1 MGKVR
6 DMVLP
11 QMERNEPIRVWII
24 DDTAFPKQ
32 GAHSVGVARQY
43 CGRLGKQDNCQV
55 AVSLSLAN
63 SHASLPVAYRLYLPK
78 EWAQD
83 ETRRRKAGVPDDI
96 TFKTKPEIALEQIQ
110 WAYKLGLPGDV
121 VVMDAGYGANT
132 DLRTN
137 ITDMGLQYVA
147 GILPNTSVW
156 EPGNEPLA
164 PKKSTGCGRPE
175 KLMHRSAEH
184 QPVSVKDLALAL
196 PSCDWRTITWREGA
210 AEVLSSRF
218 ARVRVRIAHRG

>member
-6 DMVLP
+6 DMVLQ

-110 WAYKLGLPGDV
+110 WAHKLGLPGDV

-147 GILPNTSVW
+147 GIKHLGV
-156 EPGNEPLA
+156 G
-164 PKKSTGCGRPE
+164 TG
-175 KLMHRSAEH
+175 K
-184 QPVSVKDLALAL
+184 
-196 PSCDWRTITWREGA
+196 
-210 AEVLSSRF
+210 
-218 ARVRVRIAHRG
+218 